1 MFYYKDERA
10 YFKDEAGEVYGLNVT
25 AKDKVTEVRELE
37 SVSYALGS
45 ETALPAGACI
55 STLDEIVTRFG
66 VSEKH
71 PLTYTE
77 PAVEKSAPA
86 DEPTGASE
94 QDVPEQED
102 MEGMSRDELVALAA
116 EKGVTLKAK
125 DTKAA
130 IIDKIQAAGE

>member
-10 YFKDEAGEVYGLNVT
+10 YFKDEAGKVYGLNVT

-45 ETALPAGACI
+45 ETALPAGACV

-77 PAVEKSAPA
+77 PAAEKSAPA
-86 DEPTGASE
+86 DEPTVASE
-94 QDVPEQED
+94 QDAPQED
-102 MEGMSRDELVALAA
+102 MGAMSRDELIALAA

>member
-10 YFKDEAGEVYGLNVT
+10 YFKDEAGKVYGLNVT

-86 DEPTGASE
+86 DEPTVATE
-94 QDVPEQED
+94 QDAPQED
-102 MEGMSRDELVALAA
+102 MGAMSRDELIALAA

>member
-10 YFKDEAGEVYGLNVT
+10 YFKDEAGKVYGLNVT

-45 ETALPAGACI
+45 ETALPAGACV

-66 VSEKH
+66 ISEKH

-77 PAVEKSAPA
+77 PAAEKSAPA
-86 DEPTGASE
+86 DEPTVATE
-94 QDVPEQED
+94 QDVPQED
-102 MEGMSRDELVALAA
+102 MGAMSRDELIALAA

-125 DTKAA
+125 DTKAT

>member
-10 YFKDEAGEVYGLNVT
+10 YFKDEAGKVYGLNVT

-86 DEPTGASE
+86 DEPTVATE
-94 QDVPEQED
+94 QDAPQED
-102 MEGMSRDELVALAA
+102 MGAMSRDELIALAA
-116 EKGVTLKAK
+116 EKGVALKAK